1 MALTRAR
8 AETRVATEYFILTV
22 LARYDDDV
30 TNRKGRIG
38 AKWELWMNF

>member
-30 TNRKGRIG
+30 TDRKGRMG
-38 AKWELWMNF
+38 ERCEYG